1 MPVLKNKIRLLPKCL
16 ARPLKI
22 RVKKGYPCTN
32 VKKILFLAPQPFF
45 QERGTPIAVRMAVET
60 LGQSGHYDVTL
71 LTYHEGFDVTLPG
84 VTHLRMWAPRWL
96 YGIRPGISI
105 KKLIADLFFFIASLR
120 LLAFGRFDFIHA
132 VEESVYMALPF
143 ALVRKIP
150 LVYDMDSSIPEQLT
164 ESWWF
169 LRPLRS
175 VFSILER
182 CAIKHSVGVL
192 AICDALKNIAL
203 QAGATNISLLYD
215 VSLLSEQ
222 QEATKELLRDTIH
235 KDATTPVVLYIGNLE
250 GYQGITLLIE
260 SFQKLL
266 TKEKAAASNGTTPH
280 LVILGGSERHIEYYT
295 NLARKLGIDM
305 HVSLL
310 GPRPVTM
317 LGSYLQQASL
327 LVSPRTKGNNT
338 PMKIYS
344 YLDTGVPMVATN
356 LPTHTQVVTTREA
369 FLAEPDPEHFAEELF
384 AALHNSVDATARA
397 AAARTLVAQQ
407 YNKETFQRTLLSFYQ
422 SCDAQEPELSTHIA
436 LS

>member
-1 MPVLKNKIRLLPKCL
+1 M
-16 ARPLKI
+16 
-22 RVKKGYPCTN
+22 
-32 VKKILFLAPQPFF
+32 
-45 QERGTPIAVRMAVET
+45 
-60 LGQSGHYDVTL
+60 
-71 LTYHEGFDVTLPG
+71 
-84 VTHLRMWAPRWL
+84 
-96 YGIRPGISI
+96 
-105 KKLIADLFFFIASLR
+105 
-120 LLAFGRFDFIHA
+120 
-132 VEESVYMALPF
+132 
-143 ALVRKIP
+143 
-150 LVYDMDSSIPEQLT
+150 
-164 ESWWF
+164 
-169 LRPLRS
+169 
-175 VFSILER
+175 
-182 CAIKHSVGVL
+182 
-192 AICDALKNIAL
+192 
-203 QAGATNISLLYD
+203 
-215 VSLLSEQ
+215 
-222 QEATKELLRDTIH
+222 
-235 KDATTPVVLYIGNLE
+235 VLYIGNLE
-250 GYQGITLLIE
+250 GYQGITLLIK

-344 YLDTGVPMVATN
+344 YLDTGIPMVATN

-369 FLAEPDPEHFAEELF
+369 FLAEPDPEHLAEELF
-384 AALHNSVDATARA
+384 AALHNPVDATARA
-397 AAARTLVAQQ
+397 AAARTLVAQR